1 MIASNLMVVWKKNP
15 IENSQGFFKKQC
27 IIKALEGKENDIAEK
42 STGTDSS
49 ESNLLKESD
58 PEYFNQSISFYFP
71 SKRKE

>member
-49 ESNLLKESD
+49 ESK
-58 PEYFNQSISFYFP
+58 SFERVRP
-71 SKRKE
+71 